1 MLCGPAERLAKPSPA
16 KGSNRNTGRNGRFLP
31 EECLATEE
39 ATWTDPTRQRTVVYE
54 DHVRMWPPPLT
65 VQLFIQFLLNVPQDA
80 AGMVAGPFALQERLQ
95 ATNQLCKLGVGLAD
109 LQAAAAGCVVTAVPR
124 LTPPE
129 HWGIQVHIPQPAA
142 DIAALA
148 AATIQPHFPSWPI
161 R

>member
-54 DHVRMWPPPLT
+54 
-65 VQLFIQFLLNVPQDA
+65 DA